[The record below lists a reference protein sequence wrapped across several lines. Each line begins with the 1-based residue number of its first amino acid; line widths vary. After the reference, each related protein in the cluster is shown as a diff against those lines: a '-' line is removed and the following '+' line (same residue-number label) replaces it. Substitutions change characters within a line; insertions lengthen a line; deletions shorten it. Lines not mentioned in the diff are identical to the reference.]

1 MDDKEKKPKTDIKNK
16 TKKSFTRVIWYELCA
31 HTKTCDEIH

>member
-1 MDDKEKKPKTDIKNK
+1 MNDKEKKPKTDIKNK
-16 TKKSFTRVIWYELCA
+16 TKKSLIRVIRYALCA